1 MFVSSLSWNLGILKC
16 VHLTWVLVDH
26 YNAEMFSFLSLDRKV
41 SFLHASPAQR
51 QTVVSVHG
59 RLAEARAS
67 PLDGSD
73 VLCVWDIWQRCG
85 PQKVLVC
92 ESEVQRCGLRET
104 WPWCQGWE
112 RAPFLLQGRFS
123 AFPAA
128 FSSACAGVRS
138 L

>member
-1 MFVSSLSWNLGILKC
+1 
-16 VHLTWVLVDH
+16 
-26 YNAEMFSFLSLDRKV
+26 MFSFLSLDRKV

-67 PLDGSD
+67 PLDGSY

-92 ESEVQRCGLRET
+92 EAEVSAVGFPRHGR
-104 WPWCQGWE
+104 GV
-112 RAPFLLQGRFS
+112 RDGNVQGRFS